1 MSRISIV
8 WRRGWIFKE
17 LDCRLIAAL
26 YFWGLRFSL
35 QYRAA
40 SRLCRV
46 FLFPGGRLPKIRTL
60 DYQFKRNVEAV
71 DFGTLLDMTPE
82 ERNRLHQLCA
92 QIETETDH
100 PKFLRLIQ
108 ELNQLLEGKEG
119 RLEQT
124 TLPQDLGSAS

>member
-1 MSRISIV
+1 M
-8 WRRGWIFKE
+8 
-17 LDCRLIAAL
+17 
-26 YFWGLRFSL
+26 
-35 QYRAA
+35 
-40 SRLCRV
+40 
-46 FLFPGGRLPKIRTL
+46 PKIRTL

-82 ERNRLHQLCA
+82 ERNRLYQLCA

-100 PKFLRLIQ
+100 PKFLRLMQ

-119 RLEQT
+119 RLERT